1 MTLYPKMAAVGVS
14 LASLL
19 LVVVAWCSDA
29 QAIEGPFYS
38 EAGSRLLSGESAQFK
53 TGIRAGLF
61 VLSASKLTL
70 TCEGTESLRGSQFK
84 GSTGHGPG
92 RLTETL
98 IFTGCTIAGN
108 GTGCSVGTERNPGV
122 VETKPLL
129 GTLAYP
135 KNAPAH
141 SDKILEYLYPEAGV
155 TAPLMEVVF
164 RGGTCIT
171 SSVAVEGS
179 VTGEVDHTSTES
191 IKVGEEPAEIVFGG
205 ILFAPTNI
213 TSSWEELG
221 ESIFE
226 EQHPALSMAGEAAQ
240 LEFNQVIYLVSK
252 NNWSVYT

>member
-1 MTLYPKMAAVGVS
+1 MTLYAKMAAVA
-14 LASLL
+14 ASFASVL
-19 LVVVAWCSDA
+19 LVGVASCSNA

-38 EAGSRLLSGESAQFK
+38 EGSRLLSGESAQFK

-61 VLSASKLTL
+61 VLSTPKLIL
-70 TCEGTESLRGSQFK
+70 TCEATESLRGSQFK
-84 GSTGHGPG
+84 GSTGHSPG
-92 RLTETL
+92 HLTETL
-98 IFTGCTIAGN
+98 IFTGCAIAGN

-155 TAPLMEVVF
+155 TAPLMEISF
-164 RGGTCIT
+164 RGGSCIS

-179 VTGEVDHTSTES
+179 VTGEVDHTSTEP
-191 IKVGEEPAEIVFGG
+191 IKVGEEPTEIVFGG

-213 TSSWEELG
+213 ASSWEELG
-221 ESIFE
+221 ETLFE

-240 LEFNQVIYLVSK
+240 LEFNQVIYLVTK